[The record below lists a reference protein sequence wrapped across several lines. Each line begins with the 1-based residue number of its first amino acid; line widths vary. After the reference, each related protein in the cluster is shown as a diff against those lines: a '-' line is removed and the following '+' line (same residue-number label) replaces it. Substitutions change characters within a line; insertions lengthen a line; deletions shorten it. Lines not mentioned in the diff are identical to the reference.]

1 MSTLICFAT
10 LENDLPPWPI
20 STKIYLPQDKG
31 GVTICTLAIPKY
43 TLSIKD
49 KTHETQGAKTTPR
62 TYKESIKN
70 PRNSKEF

>member
-43 TLSIKD
+43 TLSKKIRLMRLKSSRC
-49 KTHETQGAKTTPR
+49 QN
-62 TYKESIKN
+62 YSKN
-70 PRNSKEF
+70 ILG

>member
-49 KTHETQGAKTTPR
+49 KTHETQVLKVPKLLQELLRVA
-62 TYKESIKN
+62 
-70 PRNSKEF
+70 